1 MQVKAQEFAYIRG
14 MQCCLISLIGCFL
27 MGILP
32 CVGQTMG
39 LTHYE
44 PNEHSGFM
52 LLSPVASFDSYL
64 INTCGESVHTWQ
76 SAYKAGL
83 SSVLAEDG
91 VLWRAGNVQ
100 NDWAT
105 AGGAGGIVQAV
116 NWQNEVEFEAWL
128 SSDSLCQHHDFCRL
142 PNGHL
147 LVLLWERHS
156 MEEAINFG
164 KLPNNALT
172 EWWSERIVEIEPI
185 GTNEYAVVWQWR
197 LWDHLIQDADA
208 NLLNYGPIN
217 AHPELVDINYT
228 SGPANN
234 PDWIHLNS
242 IDYDAGNDRILVSA
256 HNLNEVWI
264 IDHST
269 TSDEAAGHLGGNA
282 GRGGDLIYRWGNPQT
297 YQRGT
302 PNDKRLFGQHHATFV
317 PVGYPNE
324 GQILL
329 FNNGVNRPEGD
340 YSSVE
345 RWEANF
351 EWPTEGAFGPTD
363 PEFIYTAN
371 PTTDFYSAN
380 ISGVFPLQNGD
391 LLVTEGG
398 SGRSFLVE
406 VSGLTRWEFINPINA
421 AGAQTQGQTPTGNA
435 VFRCAHY
442 STDYPGILDLS
453 IPEILE
459 LNPLVPPLCAVDFVS
474 SNPILHFS
482 QVVQNSDQLKILTPD
497 YWRICNSLGQ
507 CLVEGSGSEGVN
519 WRHWPV
525 GCYFLVT
532 TTERITFVKSH

>member
-1 MQVKAQEFAYIRG
+1 MAREFTYIRE
-14 MQCCLISLIGCFL
+14 MQCILTSLFGCFL
-27 MGILP
+27 MGVLP
-32 CVGQTMG
+32 CMGQTMG

-44 PNEHSGFM
+44 PNEYSGYM

-100 NDWAT
+100 SEWAT
-105 AGGAGGIVQAV
+105 GGGAGGIIQAI
-116 NWQNEVEFEAWL
+116 NWQNDVMYEAYL

-156 MEEAINFG
+156 IEEAVNVG
-164 KLPNNALT
+164 KQPNDALT

-185 GTNEYAVVWQWR
+185 GTNDYVIVWQWR
-197 LWDHLIQDADA
+197 LWDHLIQDYDM
-208 NLLNYGPIN
+208 NVLNFGAIN
-217 AHPELVDINYT
+217 DHPELVDVNYT
-228 SGPANN
+228 SGPMAN

-242 IDYDAGNDRILVSA
+242 IDFDPLNDRILLSA

-269 TSDEAAGHLGGNA
+269 TTAEAVGHMGGNA
-282 GRGGDLIYRWGNPQT
+282 GRGGDLIYRWGNPQA

-302 PNDKRLFGQHHATFV
+302 PNDKKLYGQHHATFV
-317 PVGYPNE
+317 PNGFPNE
-324 GQILL
+324 GQIFV
-329 FNNGVNRPEGD
+329 FNNGVNRPDGD

-351 EWPTEGAFGPTD
+351 DFPTEGTFGPSD
-363 PEFIYTAN
+363 PAYVYTAD
-371 PTTDFYSAN
+371 PAMDFYSAN

-391 LLVTEGG
+391 LLITEGS
-398 SGRSFLVE
+398 SGRSFLVDE
-406 VSGLTRWEFINPINA
+406 AGLTRWEFINPINA
-421 AGAQTQGQTPTGNA
+421 TGAQTQGQTPTGNA

-442 STDYPGILDLS
+442 TTDFSGILNLS
-453 IPEILE
+453 NPEILE
-459 LNPLVPPLCAVDFVS
+459 LNPLVPSLCAADFV
-474 SNPILHFS
+474 NPINMQQVS
-482 QVVQNSDQLKILTPD
+482 QVLLVSDQLKILTPH
-497 YWRICNSLGQ
+497 YWRIYNSIGQ
-507 CLVEGSGSEGVN
+507 CMVEGSGSDQVT
-519 WRHWPV
+519 WRLWPV
-525 GCYFLVT
+525 GCYFFVSRK
-532 TTERITFVKSH
+532 ERISFVKTH